1 MSTLDGGIDVAGAYI
16 YVLTLT
22 LACTG
27 LGVAAA
33 HTFRRYR
40 ACLRLSTS
48 GVAAT
53 GQCTSLSW
61 REDLVSI
68 RFAYTLADGTKHQA
82 DSFRV
87 SSTSF
92 SHGSNFPVVY
102 DPTSPDTA
110 EVTDFLDVAT
120 RSHRRV
126 LVWIA
131 PVLAGLAALD
141 AWLAAQVV
149 FALT

>member
-1 MSTLDGGIDVAGAYI
+1 MAGAFI
-16 YVLTLT
+16 YALILT

-27 LGVAAA
+27 LGVVTVHA
-33 HTFRRYR
+33 FRRYR

-53 GQCTSLSW
+53 GQCTALSW
-61 REDLVSI
+61 RENLVSV

-92 SHGSNFPVVY
+92 SPGSTFPIVY
-102 DPTSPDTA
+102 DPTSPATA
-110 EVTDFLDVAT
+110 EVTDFLNVAT

-126 LVWIA
+126 LAWIA

-141 AWLAAQVV
+141 AWLTAQVV
-149 FALT
+149 LALA